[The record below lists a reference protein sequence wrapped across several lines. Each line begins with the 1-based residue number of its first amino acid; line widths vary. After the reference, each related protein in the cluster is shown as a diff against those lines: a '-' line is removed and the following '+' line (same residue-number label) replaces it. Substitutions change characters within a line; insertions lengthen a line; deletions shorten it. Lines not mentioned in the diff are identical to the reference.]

1 MGARED
7 QQASPAPLFGR
18 PHRGCRSSYLVSV
31 ASKRFRVRFSAPAHM
46 RVRAPWSGHRADAG
60 LVRAASCIE
69 AKITLETD
77 MNGALMTASS
87 RFAIAAALGL
97 VVGVGS
103 ARAADLGGNCCADLE
118 ERVAELEATTARKG
132 NRKMSLTITGQ
143 LNRMIM
149 FWDDGHSRGVYYGI
163 DNVNTSSR
171 FSLLGEASATPWLKF
186 GFEIML
192 EGEGTSASTR
202 VSQLNEDGS
211 FSSTTYMA
219 GVALARVNN
228 NSHSD
233 SFFGD
238 ARRVAAWAEHK
249 ELG

>member
-1 MGARED
+1 MRQGVLEVDRASPLNATALVMPGARAAPQE
-7 QQASPAPLFGR
+7 ASPAPLFGR

-118 ERVAELEATTARKG
+118 ERVAELEAVQPPATEAQPALTTPAAPPPER
-132 NRKMSLTITGQ
+132 
-143 LNRMIM
+143 
-149 FWDDGHSRGVYYGI
+149 
-163 DNVNTSSR
+163 
-171 FSLLGEASATPWLKF
+171 EAKA
-186 GFEIML
+186 
-192 EGEGTSASTR
+192 
-202 VSQLNEDGS
+202 
-211 FSSTTYMA
+211 
-219 GVALARVNN
+219 
-228 NSHSD
+228 
-233 SFFGD
+233 
-238 ARRVAAWAEHK
+238 
-249 ELG
+249 